1 MANLGYFQLQ
11 AAAGRWLLSI
21 AEGKSQEVFRFIQ
34 EGSEGV
40 VLPGREGEREGVTME
55 VVVGDL
61 QGAVVQVRVTRR
73 EGMEGVSLLQ
83 EGKEEEVEEEEED
96 DESGWRKLF
105 GLGGGDDDDD
115 DDDDDDY
122 DDDDEDGS
130 KKRKKKTAKVS
141 RFQSLNFKGCTSPCS
156 GQRADSCACALQ

>member
-1 MANLGYFQLQ
+1 MVLSSSGSPLPLGDTIVMANLGYFQLQ

-21 AEGKSQEVFRFIQ
+21 AEGKSQEVFEFIQ

-40 VLPGREGEREGVTME
+40 VLPARDGEREGVTME

-83 EGKEEEVEEEEED
+83 EGQEEEEEEED
-96 DESGWRKLF
+96 AESGWRKLF
-105 GLGGGDDDDD
+105 GLGGENDDDDD

-122 DDDDEDGS
+122 DDDDDDVA
-130 KKRKKKTAKVS
+130 KKKKKKTAKV
-141 RFQSLNFKGCTSPCS
+141 R
-156 GQRADSCACALQ
+156 